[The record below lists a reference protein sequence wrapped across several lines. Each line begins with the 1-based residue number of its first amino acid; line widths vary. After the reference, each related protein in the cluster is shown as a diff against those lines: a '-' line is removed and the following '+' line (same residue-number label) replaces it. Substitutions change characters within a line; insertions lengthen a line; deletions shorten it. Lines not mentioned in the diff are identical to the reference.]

1 VKKHIIFKY
10 LEVQNFKSVGEVQ
23 KINFDEFSGLTFI
36 NGINNDIEPKMIS
49 IDGKAT
55 EVTTKNGAGKSTL
68 IDAILFC
75 LYGKTISNSNNYN
88 LQNRK
93 VGVKLKTYVTLN
105 LEISGTNYI
114 ITSRLL
120 NKGKNKTIAIEITI
134 DDNEPL
140 ELNTPQAK
148 AYIENE
154 ILSCSYDLFKSA
166 IVISNSS
173 YVDFYD
179 MKKSERVKYV
189 EQLFDLDCFGNL
201 LKAVR
206 VDLNASKNKL
216 NNININMV
224 NLGFELTKME
234 EEFSNFDGAKQIK
247 LTEHETNLKSIAT
260 EIRKIQGTL
269 KLVDYKSLDDLNKKQ
284 KEILTSYND
293 YNQKKIT
300 LDSNLQTLNSQSDM
314 IIENILEHKTVLE
327 LLCKDC
333 LNKVSD
339 ALDLL
344 ASQNKLATIKERIT
358 KIEKTVPLLN
368 TRLKKLEDELNA
380 VNVEQIKTTEL
391 NHNIDLIKT
400 KLEYK
405 IEELKSTKKI
415 YDDEKLRKNPYAAIV
430 ESTKEKVENIKDE
443 IKTLGIFT
451 LELQALEIMAG
462 EDGAKA
468 NLLDDLAKNINL
480 SIQSYLDRFGNRY
493 TVKFDSSFDPVF
505 VTTSGEC
512 SISEFSAGERQ
523 RINLATMMTFRD
535 LIVGGHVSSN
545 LFILDEIL
553 DSKVDIFAIESIL
566 TILREKS
573 MVDDQ
578 KIWII
583 SHNSDLVSIGEFD
596 HKITANK
603 TNDKTVYKFEHLR

>member
-1 VKKHIIFKY
+1 
-10 LEVQNFKSVGEVQ
+10 
-23 KINFDEFSGLTFI
+23 
-36 NGINNDIEPKMIS
+36 
-49 IDGKAT
+49 
-55 EVTTKNGAGKSTL
+55 
-68 IDAILFC
+68 
-75 LYGKTISNSNNYN
+75 
-88 LQNRK
+88 
-93 VGVKLKTYVTLN
+93 
-105 LEISGTNYI
+105 
-114 ITSRLL
+114 
-120 NKGKNKTIAIEITI
+120 
-134 DDNEPL
+134 
-140 ELNTPQAK
+140 
-148 AYIENE
+148 
-154 ILSCSYDLFKSA
+154 
-166 IVISNSS
+166 
-173 YVDFYD
+173 
-179 MKKSERVKYV
+179 
-189 EQLFDLDCFGNL
+189 
-201 LKAVR
+201 
-206 VDLNASKNKL
+206 
-216 NNININMV
+216 
-224 NLGFELTKME
+224 
-234 EEFSNFDGAKQIK
+234 
-247 LTEHETNLKSIAT
+247 
-260 EIRKIQGTL
+260 
-269 KLVDYKSLDDLNKKQ
+269 
-284 KEILTSYND
+284 
-293 YNQKKIT
+293 
-300 LDSNLQTLNSQSDM
+300 
-314 IIENILEHKTVLE
+314 
-327 LLCKDC
+327 
-333 LNKVSD
+333 
-339 ALDLL
+339 
-344 ASQNKLATIKERIT
+344 
-358 KIEKTVPLLN
+358 
-368 TRLKKLEDELNA
+368 
-380 VNVEQIKTTEL
+380 
-391 NHNIDLIKT
+391 
-400 KLEYK
+400 
-405 IEELKSTKKI
+405 
-415 YDDEKLRKNPYAAIV
+415 LRKNPYAAIV